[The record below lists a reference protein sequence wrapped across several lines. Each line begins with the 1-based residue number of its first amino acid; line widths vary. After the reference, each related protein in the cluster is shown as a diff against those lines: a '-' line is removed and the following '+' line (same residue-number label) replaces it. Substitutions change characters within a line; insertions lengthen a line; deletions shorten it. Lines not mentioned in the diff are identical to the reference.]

1 MLGGSEP
8 GLPKAT
14 QLFAVYILKVICDRL
29 CDPVSTGPSRPQAN
43 RKENH
48 DYFTLMGDG
57 ICKSEKNYA
66 TDDQISKHTEQL
78 EEPPGK
84 TDVNETVVT
93 PLAPER
99 DVQGK

>member
-1 MLGGSEP
+1 
-8 GLPKAT
+8 
-14 QLFAVYILKVICDRL
+14 
-29 CDPVSTGPSRPQAN
+29 
-43 RKENH
+43 
-48 DYFTLMGDG
+48 MGDG